1 MRWSVGLV
9 MLFAFS
15 VVALPVRAFAQNQ
28 AQSRAQSRAWTGE
41 VADLVCTVAATDGAA
56 PADAADTNDA
66 ADANEANEINDAIT
80 AVRVTW
86 RAQDPPAP
94 GRTVLYQVGER
105 STGTWRVVRTDLLGS
120 DVTLY
125 LTVTDAYSVRVR
137 GYVAGAD
144 PTGEWT
150 AGSCTAA
157 DATSEPFDGL
167 NLARLGTLLIEPL
180 VVFPS
185 SEMVWAGTIVN
196 LATYEGP
203 HVQIA
208 KAGLQ
213 GGHTIGLLTGDGGLF
228 CLAPYDGEAREAY
241 TRLEGRAGER
251 AEVVG
256 LLSEDSGMPMITV
269 TSTRPGS

>member
-15 VVALPVRAFAQNQ
+15 VVALPVRAFAQD
-28 AQSRAQSRAWTGE
+28 RAQNRAWTGE

-56 PADAADTNDA
+56 PA
-66 ADANEANEINDAIT
+66 ADAKDVIT

-86 RAQDPPAP
+86 RAQDPPAA
-94 GRTVLYQVGER
+94 GRTVLFYQVGER
-105 STGTWRVVRTDLLGS
+105 STGTWRVVRTDLLGT

-125 LTVTDAYSVRVR
+125 LTGTDAYSVRVR
-137 GYVAGAD
+137 AYVAGAD

-150 AGSCTAA
+150 EGTCTAA
-157 DATSEPFDGL
+157 DATSGPFDGL
-167 NLARLGTLLIEPL
+167 NLAGLRALLTEPL

-185 SEMVWAGTIVN
+185 SEMVWTGTIVN

-203 HVQIA
+203 HVQIV

-213 GGHTIGLLTGDGGLF
+213 RGHTLGLQTGDGGLF
-228 CLAPYDGEAREAY
+228 CLAPFGETREAY
-241 TRLEGRAGER
+241 TSLEGRAGER

-256 LLSEDSGMPMITV
+256 LLSEDAGMPVITV

>member
-9 MLFAFS
+9 MLLAFS
-15 VVALPVRAFAQNQ
+15 AVALPVRAFAQN
-28 AQSRAQSRAWTGE
+28 RAWTGE
-41 VADLVCTVAATDGAA
+41 VADLGCTVAATDGAA
-56 PADAADTNDA
+56 L
-66 ADANEANEINDAIT
+66 ADANANNAANDAIT
-80 AVRVTW
+80 AVSVTW
-86 RAQDPPAP
+86 SAQDPPTP
-94 GRTVLYQVGER
+94 GRTVFYQVGER

-125 LTVTDAYSVRVR
+125 LTGTDAYSVRVR
-137 GYVAGAD
+137 AYVAGAD

-150 AGSCTAA
+150 EGTCTAA

-167 NLARLGTLLIEPL
+167 NLGKLGALLTEPL
-180 VVFPS
+180 VLFPS

-203 HVQIA
+203 HVKIA

-213 GGHTIGLLTGDGGLF
+213 RGHTIGLQTGDGGLF
-228 CLAPYDGEAREAY
+228 CLAPPGQTREAY
-241 TRLEGRAGER
+241 TRLEDRAGER

-256 LLSEDSGMPMITV
+256 LLSEDAGMPVITV
-269 TSTRPGS
+269 TSTRPGL

>member
-1 MRWSVGLV
+1 MKWSVGLV

-15 VVALPVRAFAQNQ
+15 VVALPVRAFAENQ
-28 AQSRAQSRAWTGE
+28 ARNQAWTGE
-41 VADLVCTVAATDGAA
+41 VADLVCTVAASDVAA
-56 PADAADTNDA
+56 SADAADA
-66 ADANEANEINDAIT
+66 NDAIT
-80 AVRVTW
+80 AVRVSW

-94 GRTVLYQVGER
+94 GRTVVYQVGER

-125 LTVTDAYSVRVR
+125 LTGTDAYSVRVR

-144 PTGEWT
+144 PAGEWT
-150 AGSCTAA
+150 EGTCTAA
-157 DATSEPFDGL
+157 DANSDPFDGL
-167 NLARLGTLLIEPL
+167 NLGRLGQLLIEPL
-180 VVFPS
+180 VLFPS

-213 GGHTIGLLTGDGGLF
+213 RGHTLGLVTADGGLF
-228 CLAPYDGEAREAY
+228 CLAPYVQTREAY
-241 TRLEGRAGER
+241 TGLEDRAGER

-256 LLSEDSGMPMITV
+256 LLSEDARMPVITV